1 LLHQGGRKYQIKG
14 YSGTGAFAKLYK
26 AIIDGNTEETVA
38 LKVKDV
44 SIIKIKPGFCA

>member
-1 LLHQGGRKYQIKG
+1 MHIIDI
-14 YSGTGAFAKLYK
+14 AKF
-26 AIIDGNTEETVA
+26 DGNTEETVA